1 MSSIK
6 MLQSSGLAHLIDKI
20 KDFVLNTIQKEY
32 NHEVIERNAVLTDK
46 VNYSLYVN
54 QVQCLLN
61 GTSLRVMSLSD
72 IDTRV
77 FTDTR
82 RFVWTK
88 TAEQT
93 DCYANIFSASS
104 TAGRGVLKLTI
115 HNTNTDTTETHY
127 FCFIEDTPDNGA
139 FLFCTSC
146 EWDMLTRYN
155 SSAHRLCAYLH
166 VPDNFVGTITI
177 EAERFNIRSSGLN
190 WYITQPTSDTDN
202 TYQTVAYI
210 INLSSGKLYTDAA
223 EYQVNFFH
231 TLNDTALSTAQ
242 FRQPFGKYQVDLIYD
257 FGTITVGDKI
267 PDSVVNDVLL
277 HHITK
282 RLNSIES
289 LLGGQNIAAL
299 STQVDSNKT
308 DIRALQTDTSRMAED
323 IDQGDYNLGVR
334 IDGTEERL
342 DSTEERLDSAEK
354 RLQKLELKTAIK
366 AETSGSTTANNTTN
380 NA

>member
-1 MSSIK
+1 MSASIK
-6 MLQSSGLAHLIDKI
+6 TLQPEGLAHLIDKI
-20 KDFVLNTIQKEY
+20 KNFVLNAIQKEY
-32 NHEVIERNAVLTDK
+32 NHLVTDRNAVLTDK

-54 QVQCLLN
+54 RVQCLLN

-72 IDTRV
+72 IDTRI

-88 TAEQT
+88 NADQT

-115 HNTNTDTTETHY
+115 HNTDTDTTETHY
-127 FCFIEDTPDNGA
+127 ICLIEDTPDDGA

-146 EWDMLTRYN
+146 EWDVVTRYN
-155 SSAHRLCAYLH
+155 SSAHRLCSYLH

-177 EAERFNIRSSGLN
+177 QAERFSLRSSGRN
-190 WYITQPTSDTDN
+190 WYITQPASDTDN
-202 TYQTVAYI
+202 TYQTVADI
-210 INLSSGKLYTDAA
+210 INISTGTLYTDAA
-223 EYQVNFFH
+223 EYAVAFFH
-231 TLNDTALSTAQ
+231 TLNDSPLSTAQ

-257 FGTITVGDKI
+257 FGTIAVGDKI
-267 PDSVVNDVLL
+267 QDTVVNDVLL

-282 RLNSIES
+282 RLNSLES

-299 STQVDSNKT
+299 STQVATNKT
-308 DIRALQTDTSRMAED
+308 DIRRLQQDTSSLEQD
-323 IDQGDYNLGVR
+323 IDQGDYNLGQR
-334 IDGTEERL
+334 I
-342 DSTEERLDSAEK
+342 DSTESRLDAAES
-354 RLQKLELKTAIK
+354 RLQTLELKNATK
-366 AETSGSTTANNTTN
+366 AEVAGITTTTTTDN

>member
-1 MSSIK
+1 MSASIK
-6 MLQSSGLAHLIDKI
+6 TLQPEGLAHLIDKI
-20 KDFVLNTIQKEY
+20 KNFVLNAIQKEY
-32 NHEVIERNAVLTDK
+32 NHQVTDRNAVLTDK

-54 QVQCLLN
+54 RVQCLLN

-82 RFVWTK
+82 RFIWTK
-88 TAEQT
+88 NADQT

-115 HNTNTDTTETHY
+115 HNTDTDTTESHY
-127 FCFIEDTPDNGA
+127 ICFIEDTPDDGV

-146 EWDMLTRYN
+146 EWDMAIRYN

-177 EAERFNIRSSGLN
+177 QAERFRIRSGGRN
-190 WYITQPTSDTDN
+190 WYITQPASDTDN
-202 TYQTVAYI
+202 TYQTVADI
-210 INLSSGKLYTDAA
+210 INISTGTLYTDAA
-223 EYQVNFFH
+223 EYQVDFFH
-231 TLNDTALSTAQ
+231 TLNDTPISTAQ

-257 FGTITVGDKI
+257 FGTIAIGDKI
-267 PDSVVNDVLL
+267 QDSVVNDVLL

-282 RLNSIES
+282 RLNSLES

-299 STQVDSNKT
+299 STQVATNKT
-308 DIRALQTDTSRMAED
+308 DIRRLQQDTSSLEQD
-323 IDQGDYNLGVR
+323 IDQGDYNLGQR
-334 IDGTEERL
+334 I
-342 DSTEERLDSAEK
+342 DSTESRLDAAES
-354 RLQKLELKTAIK
+354 RLQTLELKNATK
-366 AETSGSTTANNTTN
+366 AEVGGITTTSTTD